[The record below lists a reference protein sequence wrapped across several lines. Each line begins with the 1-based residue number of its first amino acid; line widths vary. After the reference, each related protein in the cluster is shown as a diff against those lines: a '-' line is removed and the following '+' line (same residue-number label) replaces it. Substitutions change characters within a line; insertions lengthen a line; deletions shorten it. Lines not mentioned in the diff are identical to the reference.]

1 MSPYSLQFTS
11 DWGYPPKEVSEG
23 VRRERPASA
32 PKMDEVVCAHK
43 KKFPRKGAKPI
54 LHATI
59 IVNQPPGVN
68 KLCV

>member
-1 MSPYSLQFTS
+1 LSPYSLQFTS

-43 KKFPRKGAKPI
+43 KKISTKGGEADF
-54 LHATI
+54 ACDY
-59 IVNQPPGVN
+59 NSESAAGR
-68 KLCV
+68 